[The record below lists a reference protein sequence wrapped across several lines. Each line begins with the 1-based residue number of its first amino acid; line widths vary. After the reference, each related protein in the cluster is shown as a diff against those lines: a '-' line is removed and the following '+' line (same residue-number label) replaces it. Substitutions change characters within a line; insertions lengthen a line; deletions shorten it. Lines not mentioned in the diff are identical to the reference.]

1 MDFLELFKD
10 FKFTNALWVFI
21 IPTVLMAIDFFTG
34 YLGAWIRKNVISSR
48 MREGLVKKV
57 GEISILLIG
66 KLFEYGMGLSTYLM
80 NCISFYI
87 VFMELISIMENLD
100 TIGVPIPLFIK
111 NSLKKINKKVLEEDI
126 SDKEKKQLQ
135 EDISGKEEE

>member
-10 FKFTNALWVFI
+10 FKFTNAIWVFI

-34 YLGAWIRKNVISSR
+34 YLGAWVKKNVISSR

-87 VFMELISIMENLD
+87 IFMELISVLENLD

-126 SDKEKKQLQ
+126 SDEEKKQLQ
-135 EDISGKEEE
+135 EDNSGKEE